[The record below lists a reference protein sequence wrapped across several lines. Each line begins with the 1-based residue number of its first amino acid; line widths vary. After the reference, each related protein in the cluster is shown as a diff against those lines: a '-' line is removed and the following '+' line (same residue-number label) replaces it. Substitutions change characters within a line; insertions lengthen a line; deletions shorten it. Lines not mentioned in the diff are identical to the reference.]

1 MFPPLADLLPE
12 DRQPVI
18 IAARRSAI
26 GRAGGMFASL
36 DVQDLVAP
44 VMRATLAD
52 ANVAADQLDDVIL
65 GNAAGPGGNIARLS
79 ALHAGFP
86 TSIPGVTVDRQC
98 GSGLEA
104 VMMACHLIM
113 AGAGTTYL
121 AGGVESQSRAP
132 LRTLPASGTLSE
144 HSYTRA
150 RFAPEAMGDPEMGA
164 AADTVAQQF
173 NISRTRQD
181 AFALRSQQRA
191 ALARNAGVFD
201 AEVVPIAGHATDEC
215 IRDTMTAERLARLR
229 PAFSK
234 DGTVTV
240 GNACP
245 LNDGAAT
252 VLVTTAKD
260 ARALG
265 HSKSLAYLGGASA
278 GVDPN
283 ILGIGPFASSQKL
296 LYQRPDLSLNQLSH
310 LEFNEAFASQVLASL
325 DALNIPESLPNRHG
339 GAIALGH
346 PFGAS
351 GTILVTRLFSQL
363 IRQNAPTNALAMAM
377 IGIGGGQ
384 GLTAAFT
391 PTAFQPT

>member
-1 MFPPLADLLPE
+1 MFPPLADLLPA

-36 DVQDLVAP
+36 DVEDLAAP
-44 VMRATLAD
+44 VMQATLAD
-52 ANVAADQLDDVIL
+52 ANVTPDLIDDVIL

-132 LRTLPASGTLSE
+132 LRTLPASGTLPE
-144 HSYTRA
+144 HNYTRA
-150 RFAPEAMGDPEMGA
+150 RFAPDAIGDPEMGA
-164 AADTVAQQF
+164 AADTVAERF
-173 NISRTRQD
+173 NISRERQD

-191 ALARNAGVFD
+191 TQARDTGVFD
-201 AEVVPIAGHATDEC
+201 AEIVPIAGHAADEC

-229 PAFSK
+229 PAFTK
-234 DGTVTV
+234 DGTITV

-245 LNDGAAT
+245 LNDGAAA
-252 VLVTTAKD
+252 VLVTTAQN
-260 ARALG
+260 ARSIG
-265 HSKSLAYLGGASA
+265 HGKALAYLGGASA
-278 GVDPN
+278 GVAPN
-283 ILGIGPFASSQKL
+283 ILGIGPVASTQKL
-296 LYQRPDLSLNQLSH
+296 LQSHSNLSLNDLTH

-325 DALNIPESLPNRHG
+325 DALNINEHLPNTQG

-363 IRQNAPTNALAMAM
+363 IRQDAPQNALAMAM

-384 GLTAAFT
+384 GLTAAFA
-391 PTAFQPT
+391 PIALQPT

>member
-1 MFPPLADLLPE
+1 MSPLLPE

-36 DVQDLVAP
+36 DVEDLAAP
-44 VMRATLAD
+44 VMQATLAD
-52 ANVAADQLDDVIL
+52 ANVPTDQLDDVIL

-86 TSIPGVTVDRQC
+86 SSIPGVTVDRQC

-113 AGAGTTYL
+113 AGAGSTYL

-132 LRTLPASGTLSE
+132 LRTLPASGTLTE
-144 HSYTRA
+144 HNYKRA
-150 RFAPEAMGDPEMGA
+150 RFAPEAIGDPEMGA

-173 NISRTRQD
+173 NISRARQD
-181 AFALRSQQRA
+181 AFALRSQQHA
-191 ALARNAGVFD
+191 TQARDIGTFD
-201 AEVVPIAGHATDEC
+201 AEIVPIAGLATDEC
-215 IRDTMTAERLARLR
+215 IRDTMTADRLARLR
-229 PAFSK
+229 PAFAK

-252 VLVTTAKD
+252 VLVTTASN
-260 ARALG
+260 ARTLG
-265 HSKSLAYLGGASA
+265 HKKALAYLGGASA

-283 ILGIGPFASSQKL
+283 ILGIGPVASTQKL
-296 LYQRPDLSLNQLSH
+296 LQRQPHLSLSDLTH

-351 GTILVTRLFSQL
+351 GAILVTRLFSQL
-363 IRQNAPTNALAMAM
+363 IRQDSPANALAMAM

-384 GLTAAFT
+384 GLTAAFKPIT
-391 PTAFQPT
+391 L

>member
-36 DVQDLVAP
+36 DVEDLAAP
-44 VMRATLAD
+44 VMRATLTD
-52 ANVAADQLDDVIL
+52 ANVTADQLDDVIL

-98 GSGLEA
+98 ASGLEA
-104 VMMACHLIM
+104 IMQACHLIM

-132 LRTLPASGTLSE
+132 LRTLPASGTLPE

-150 RFAPEAMGDPEMGA
+150 RFAPEAIGDPDMGA
-164 AADTVAQQF
+164 AADSVAAQF
-173 NISRTRQD
+173 DISRERQD

-191 ALARNAGVFD
+191 AQARDAGAFD
-201 AEVVPIAGHATDEC
+201 AEIVAIAGHATDEC
-215 IRDTMTAERLARLR
+215 IRDTITAERLARLR
-229 PAFSK
+229 PAFGK

-252 VLVTTAKD
+252 VLVTTAAN

-265 HSKSLAYLGGASA
+265 HKKALAYLGGASA

-283 ILGIGPFASSQKL
+283 ILGIGPIASTQKML
-296 LYQRPDLSLNQLSH
+296 KHHPTLSLKNLTH

-325 DALNIPESLPNRHG
+325 DALSIPDTLPNKHG
-339 GAIALGH
+339 GAIAIGH

-351 GTILVTRLFSQL
+351 GTILITRLFSQL
-363 IRQNAPTNALAMAM
+363 IRQDAPQNALAMAM
-377 IGIGGGQ
+377 MGIGGGQ
-384 GLTAAFT
+384 GLTAAFA
-391 PTAFQPT
+391 PLRL

>member
-1 MFPPLADLLPE
+1 MSLLPPE
-12 DRQPVI
+12 RQPVI

-36 DVQDLVAP
+36 EVEDLAAP
-44 VMRATLAD
+44 VLQATLAD
-52 ANVAADQLDDVIL
+52 AHLSADQLDDVIL
-65 GNAAGPGGNIARLS
+65 GNAAGPGGNVARLA

-132 LRTLPASGTLSE
+132 LRNLPASGSLPE
-144 HSYTRA
+144 HSYKRA
-150 RFAPEAMGDPEMGA
+150 RFSPDAIGDPDMGA
-164 AADTVAQQF
+164 AADTVANEF
-173 NISRTRQD
+173 NISRARQD
-181 AFALRSQQRA
+181 AFALRSQERA
-191 ALARNAGVFD
+191 AKARDAGRFTG
-201 AEVVPIAGHATDEC
+201 EITPIAGHATDEC
-215 IRDTMTAERLARLR
+215 IRDSMTAARLARLR
-229 PAFSK
+229 PAFTQGGS
-234 DGTVTV
+234 VTV

-245 LNDGAAT
+245 LNDGAAALLIT
-252 VLVTTAKD
+252 SAAK

-265 HSKSLAYLGGASA
+265 HSKALAYLGGAAA

-283 ILGIGPFASSQKL
+283 ILGIGPVASTKKL
-296 LYQRPDLSLNQLSH
+296 LKHHPNQRLSDLTH
-310 LEFNEAFASQVLASL
+310 LEFNEAFAAQVLASL
-325 DALNIPESLPNRHG
+325 DALGIDETLPNQDG

-351 GTILVTRLFSQL
+351 GAILVVRLFSQL
-363 IRQNAPTNALAMAM
+363 IRQTPPENALAMAM

-384 GLTAAFT
+384 GLTAAF
-391 PTAFQPT
+391 QPTRL

>member
-1 MFPPLADLLPE
+1 MSLPLADLLPE

-36 DVQDLVAP
+36 DVEDLAAP
-44 VMRATLAD
+44 VLRATLAD
-52 ANVAADQLDDVIL
+52 ANATPDQIDDVIL

-86 TSIPGVTVDRQC
+86 TSIPGVTADRQC

-121 AGGVESQSRAP
+121 AGGAESQSRAP
-132 LRTLPASGTLSE
+132 LRTLPASGTLPE

-150 RFAPEAMGDPEMGA
+150 RFAPDAIGDAEMGA
-164 AADTVAQQF
+164 AADTVAERF
-173 NISRTRQD
+173 NISRERQD

-191 ALARNAGVFD
+191 TQARDAGAFG
-201 AEVVPIAGHATDEC
+201 AEIVPIAGHAADEC
-215 IRDTMTAERLARLR
+215 IRDTMTANRLARLR

-252 VLVTTAKD
+252 VLVTTAAN
-260 ARALG
+260 ARTLG
-265 HSKSLAYLGGASA
+265 HNKALAYRGGASA

-283 ILGIGPFASSQKL
+283 ILGIGPVASTQKL
-296 LYQRPDLSLNQLSH
+296 LQRQPNLSLNDLTH
-310 LEFNEAFASQVLASL
+310 LEFNEAFAAQVLASL
-325 DALNIPESLPNRHG
+325 DALSIPETLPNQDG

-363 IRQNAPTNALAMAM
+363 IRQNAHPNALAMAM

-384 GLTAAFT
+384 GLTAAFS
-391 PTAFQPT
+391 PMFL

>member
-1 MFPPLADLLPE
+1 MSPLLPDLMPE

-36 DVQDLVAP
+36 DVEDLAAP
-44 VMRATLAD
+44 VMQATLAD
-52 ANVAADQLDDVIL
+52 ANVTPDQIDDVIL

-86 TSIPGVTVDRQC
+86 TSVPAVTVDRQC

-132 LRTLPASGTLSE
+132 LRTLPASGTLPE
-144 HSYTRA
+144 HSYNRA
-150 RFAPEAMGDPEMGA
+150 RFAPDAIGDPEMGA

-173 NISRTRQD
+173 NISRERQD

-191 ALARNAGVFD
+191 AQTRDAGAFD
-201 AEVVPIAGHATDEC
+201 AEIVPIASHATDEC

-229 PAFSK
+229 PTFTK

-252 VLVTTAKD
+252 VLVTTAQN

-265 HSKSLAYLGGASA
+265 HNQALAYLGGTSA

-283 ILGIGPFASSQKL
+283 ILGIGPVASTQKL
-296 LYQRPDLSLNQLSH
+296 LCQNPNLSLGNLTH

-325 DALNIPESLPNRHG
+325 DALNIDDTLPNQDG

-351 GTILVTRLFSQL
+351 GAILVTRLFSQL
-363 IRQNAPTNALAMAM
+363 IRQDAPTNALAMAM

-384 GLTAAFT
+384 GLTAAFS
-391 PTAFQPT
+391 PISF

>member
-26 GRAGGMFASL
+26 SRAGGMFASL
-36 DVQDLVAP
+36 DAEDLAAP
-44 VMRATLAD
+44 VMMATLAD
-52 ANVAADQLDDVIL
+52 ANVTPDQIDDVIL

-86 TSIPGVTVDRQC
+86 TSTPGVTVDRQC

-104 VMMACHLIM
+104 IMQACHVIM
-113 AGAGTTYL
+113 SGAGTTYL

-132 LRTLPASGTLSE
+132 LRTLPASGTLPE
-144 HSYTRA
+144 HNYTRA
-150 RFAPEAMGDPEMGA
+150 RFAPEAVGDPEMGA
-164 AADTVAQQF
+164 AADTVAQKF
-173 NISRTRQD
+173 NISRQRQD

-191 ALARNAGVFD
+191 AQARDAGAFD
-201 AEVVPIAGHATDEC
+201 AEIVPIAGHITDEC

-229 PAFSK
+229 PAFTK

-252 VLVTTAKD
+252 VLVTTAAK
-260 ARALG
+260 ARTLG
-265 HSKSLAYLGGASA
+265 HTKALAYLGGASA

-283 ILGIGPFASSQKL
+283 VLGIGPVASTRKL
-296 LYQRPDLSLNQLSH
+296 LKHHPNLSLANLTH

-325 DALNIPESLPNRHG
+325 DALHINEDFPNQHG

-363 IRQNAPTNALAMAM
+363 IRQGAQDNAFAMAM

-384 GLTAAFT
+384 GLTAAFS
-391 PTAFQPT
+391 PMAL

>member
-1 MFPPLADLLPE
+1 MSLLPPE
-12 DRQPVI
+12 RQPVI

-36 DVQDLVAP
+36 EVEELAAP
-44 VMRATLAD
+44 VLQATLAD
-52 ANVAADQLDDVIL
+52 AHLSADHLDDVIL
-65 GNAAGPGGNIARLS
+65 GNAAGPGGNVARLA

-132 LRTLPASGTLSE
+132 LRTLPASGSLPTR
-144 HSYTRA
+144 SYKRA
-150 RFAPEAMGDPEMGA
+150 RFSPDAIGDPDMGA
-164 AADTVAQQF
+164 AADTVADEF
-173 NISRTRQD
+173 NISRARQD
-181 AFALRSQQRA
+181 AFALRSQERA
-191 ALARNAGVFD
+191 AKARDAGRF
-201 AEVVPIAGHATDEC
+201 AGEITPIAGHATDEC
-215 IRDTMTAERLARLR
+215 IRDSMTAARLARLR
-229 PAFSK
+229 PAFTQ
-234 DGTVTV
+234 DGSVTV

-245 LNDGAAT
+245 LNDGAAALLIT
-252 VLVTTAKD
+252 SAAN

-265 HSKSLAYLGGASA
+265 HSKALAYLGGAAA

-283 ILGIGPFASSQKL
+283 ILGIGPVASTQKL
-296 LYQRPDLSLNQLSH
+296 LKQHPNLRLSDLTH
-310 LEFNEAFASQVLASL
+310 LEFNEAFAAQVLASL
-325 DALNIPESLPNRHG
+325 DALEIDETLPNQDG

-351 GTILVTRLFSQL
+351 GAILVVRLFSQL
-363 IRQNAPTNALAMAM
+363 IRQQAPDNALALAM

-384 GLTAAFT
+384 GLTAAL
-391 PTAFQPT
+391 QPTRL

>member
-1 MFPPLADLLPE
+1 MSPLLPDLMPE

-26 GRAGGMFASL
+26 GRAGGMFAGL
-36 DVQDLVAP
+36 DVEDLAAP
-44 VMRATLAD
+44 VLRATLAD
-52 ANVAADQLDDVIL
+52 ANATPDQIDDVIL

-132 LRTLPASGTLSE
+132 LRTLPASGTLPE

-150 RFAPEAMGDPEMGA
+150 RFAPEAIGDPEMGA
-164 AADTVAQQF
+164 AADTVAERF
-173 NISRTRQD
+173 NISRERQD

-191 ALARNAGVFD
+191 TQARDAGAFD
-201 AEVVPIAGHATDEC
+201 AEIVPIAGHAADEC
-215 IRDTMTAERLARLR
+215 IRDAMTAERLARLR
-229 PAFSK
+229 PAFTK

-252 VLVTTAKD
+252 VLVTSVQTA
-260 ARALG
+260 RTLG
-265 HSKSLAYLGGASA
+265 HSKALAYLGGASA

-283 ILGIGPFASSQKL
+283 ILGIGPVASTQKL
-296 LYQRPDLSLNQLSH
+296 LRQSPNLSLANLTN
-310 LEFNEAFASQVLASL
+310 LEFNEAFAAQVLASL
-325 DALNIPESLPNRHG
+325 DALNIPDSLPNPQG
-339 GAIALGH
+339 GAIGLGH

-363 IRQNAPTNALAMAM
+363 IRQNAHPNALAMAM

-384 GLTAAFT
+384 GLTAAFS
-391 PTAFQPT
+391 PMAL

>member
-1 MFPPLADLLPE
+1 MFPPLVDLLPE

-36 DVQDLVAP
+36 DVEDLAAP
-44 VMRATLAD
+44 VMLATLED
-52 ANVAADQLDDVIL
+52 ANVPADQLDDVIL

-104 VMMACHLIM
+104 AMMACHLIM

-132 LRTLPASGTLSE
+132 LRTLPSSGDRSE
-144 HSYTRA
+144 HSYKRA
-150 RFAPEAMGDPEMGA
+150 RFAPEAIGDPDMGA
-164 AADTVAQQF
+164 AADTVAKLF
-173 NISRTRQD
+173 TISRERQD

-191 ALARNAGVFD
+191 ALARDAGAFD
-201 AEVVPIAGHATDEC
+201 AEIVPIAGHAADEC
-215 IRDTMTAERLARLR
+215 IRDTITADRLARLR
-229 PAFSK
+229 PAFAK
-234 DGTVTV
+234 GGTITV

-252 VLVTTAKD
+252 LLITTAAN
-260 ARALG
+260 ARNLG
-265 HSKSLAYLGGASA
+265 HPRALAYLGGASA

-283 ILGIGPFASSQKL
+283 ILGIGPVASTQKL
-296 LYQRPDLSLNQLSH
+296 LRQNSNLSLDQLTH
-310 LEFNEAFASQVLASL
+310 LEFNEAFAAQVLASL
-325 DALNIPESLPNRHG
+325 DALNIDERLPNQHG
-339 GAIALGH
+339 GALALGH

-351 GTILVTRLFSQL
+351 GTILVTRLFSQM
-363 IRQNAPTNALAMAM
+363 IRHDTPANALALAM

-384 GLTAAFT
+384 GLTAAFK
-391 PTAFQPT
+391 PIAL

>member
-26 GRAGGMFASL
+26 GRAGGIFGSL
-36 DVQDLVAP
+36 DVEDPAAP
-44 VMRATLAD
+44 VMTATLAD
-52 ANVAADQLDDVIL
+52 ANVAPDQLDDVIL

-79 ALHAGFP
+79 ALHAEFP

-98 GSGLEA
+98 GSGLES
-104 VMMACHLIM
+104 VMIACHLIM

-132 LRTLPASGTLSE
+132 LRTLPASGTLPE

-150 RFAPEAMGDPEMGA
+150 RFAPEAIGDPEMGA

-173 NISRTRQD
+173 KISRERQD

-191 ALARNAGVFD
+191 VQARDEAEFD
-201 AEVVPIAGHATDEC
+201 AEIVPIAGHATDEC

-229 PAFSK
+229 PAFGK

-252 VLVTTAKD
+252 VLVTTAQH
-260 ARALG
+260 ARTLG
-265 HSKSLAYLGGASA
+265 HKKALAYLGGASA

-283 ILGIGPFASSQKL
+283 ILGIGPVASTQKL
-296 LYQRPDLSLNQLSH
+296 LRQRPNLSLVNLTH

-325 DALNIPESLPNRHG
+325 DALNIPGSLPNQHG

-346 PFGAS
+346 PIGATGS
-351 GTILVTRLFSQL
+351 ILVGTMLDEL
-363 IRQNAPTNALAMAM
+363 ERQDKQFGLVTMCAAGGMAPA
-377 IGIGGGQ
+377 IIIERV
-384 GLTAAFT
+384 
-391 PTAFQPT
+391 

>member
-1 MFPPLADLLPE
+1 M
-12 DRQPVI
+12 I

-36 DVQDLVAP
+36 DVEDLAAP
-44 VMRATLAD
+44 VMRATLTD
-52 ANVAADQLDDVIL
+52 ANVAPDQIDDVIL

-79 ALHAGFP
+79 VLHAGFP

-132 LRTLPASGTLSE
+132 LRTFPASGTLPE

-150 RFAPEAMGDPEMGA
+150 RFAPEAIGDPEMGA

-173 NISRTRQD
+173 NISRARQD

-191 ALARNAGVFD
+191 VQARDAGAFNA
-201 AEVVPIAGHATDEC
+201 EIVPIAGHVADEC
-215 IRDTMTAERLARLR
+215 IRDTMTADRLARLR
-229 PAFSK
+229 PAFSPN
-234 DGTVTV
+234 GTVTV

-252 VLVTTAKD
+252 VLVTTTAN

-265 HSKSLAYLGGASA
+265 HAKAFAYLGGASA

-283 ILGIGPFASSQKL
+283 ILGIGPVASTQKL
-296 LYQRPDLSLNQLSH
+296 LHQRPNLSLANLTH

-325 DALNIPESLPNRHG
+325 DALNIDERLPNPQG

-351 GTILVTRLFSQL
+351 GTILVTRLFNQL
-363 IRQNAPTNALAMAM
+363 IRQDAPPNALAMAM

-384 GLTAAFT
+384 GLTAAFAPVT
-391 PTAFQPT
+391 L

>member
-1 MFPPLADLLPE
+1 MPE

-36 DVQDLVAP
+36 DVEDLAAP
-44 VMRATLAD
+44 VLRATLAD
-52 ANVAADQLDDVIL
+52 ANAAPDQIDDVIL
-65 GNAAGPGGNIARLS
+65 GNAASPGGNIARLS

-86 TSIPGVTVDRQC
+86 TSTPGVTVDRQC

-132 LRTLPASGTLSE
+132 LRTLPASGTLPE

-150 RFAPEAMGDPEMGA
+150 RFAPDAIGDPEMGA
-164 AADTVAQQF
+164 AADTVAERF
-173 NISRTRQD
+173 NISRERQD
-181 AFALRSQQRA
+181 AFSLRSQQRA
-191 ALARNAGVFD
+191 TQARDAGAFD
-201 AEVVPIAGHATDEC
+201 AEIVPIAGHAADEC
-215 IRDTMTAERLARLR
+215 IRDTMTADRLARLR
-229 PAFSK
+229 PTFTK

-245 LNDGAAT
+245 LNDGAAA
-252 VLVTTAKD
+252 VLVTTAAN
-260 ARALG
+260 ARKFGSTKA
-265 HSKSLAYLGGASA
+265 LAYLGSTSA

-283 ILGIGPFASSQKL
+283 ILGIGPVASTQKL
-296 LYQRPDLSLNQLSH
+296 LCQNPNLSLGNLTH

-325 DALNIPESLPNRHG
+325 DALNIDDTLPNQDG

-351 GTILVTRLFSQL
+351 GAILVTRLFSQL
-363 IRQNAPTNALAMAM
+363 IRQDAPTNALAMAM

-384 GLTAAFT
+384 GLTAAFS
-391 PTAFQPT
+391 PMSL

>member
-1 MFPPLADLLPE
+1 MSPLLPE

-36 DVQDLVAP
+36 DVENLAAP

-52 ANVAADQLDDVIL
+52 ANIPPDQLDDVIL

-86 TSIPGVTVDRQC
+86 TSLPGVTVDRQC

-104 VMMACHLIM
+104 VTMACHLIM

-132 LRTLPASGTLSE
+132 LRTLPASGDLPE
-144 HSYTRA
+144 HSYERA
-150 RFAPEAMGDPEMGA
+150 HFAPEAIGDPEMGA
-164 AADTVAQQF
+164 AADTVAKQF
-173 NISRTRQD
+173 NISRERQD

-191 ALARNAGVFD
+191 AQARAAGAF
-201 AEVVPIAGHATDEC
+201 ATEVVPITSHTTDEC
-215 IRDTMTAERLARLR
+215 IREAMTAKRLTRLR
-229 PAFSK
+229 PAFTK

-245 LNDGAAT
+245 LNDGAAS
-252 VLVTTAKD
+252 VLVTTAKN

-265 HSKSLAYLGGASA
+265 YPRALAYLGGASA

-283 ILGIGPFASSQKL
+283 ILGVGPVASTQKL
-296 LYQRPDLSLNQLSH
+296 LKQHPSLSLAKLSH
-310 LEFNEAFASQVLASL
+310 LEFNEAFAAQVLASL
-325 DALNIPESLPNRHG
+325 DALNIDETLPNQDG

-363 IRQNAPTNALAMAM
+363 VRQDAPTNALAMAM

-384 GLTAAFT
+384 GLTAAFAPVT
-391 PTAFQPT
+391 L